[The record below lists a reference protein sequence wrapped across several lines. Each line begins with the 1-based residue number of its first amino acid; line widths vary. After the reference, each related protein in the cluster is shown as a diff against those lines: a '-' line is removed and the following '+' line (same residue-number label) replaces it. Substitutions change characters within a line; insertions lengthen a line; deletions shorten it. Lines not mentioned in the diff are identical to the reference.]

1 MFSGL
6 KRKRKRTTTAT
17 TKKTSQTI
25 KERNLDAPPKMAT
38 TMMTTTSTT
47 KKKKKLPVD
56 PTQWGLNPLY
66 WSYLRLT
73 CYQVN
78 ECLSTL
84 PSLENAHVL
93 HGTHSV
99 TKVELVGIVV
109 RVVSIPSSMDKYTL
123 DDGTGLVDCTKWMTQ
138 FEKKRDRLGLR
149 PMEFCLGDMVRV
161 RGRLKRVPDQ
171 TLARYICFSTREVSV
186 KSMTFVESK
195 HEEIHHRL
203 LCQRLYRDA
212 YADRGGGNVEEEGEN
227 SERSLPLPPS
237 LPPSLSSSS
246 SSSSSS
252 KR

>member
-1 MFSGL
+1 
-6 KRKRKRTTTAT
+6 
-17 TKKTSQTI
+17 
-25 KERNLDAPPKMAT
+25 
-38 TMMTTTSTT
+38 
-47 KKKKKLPVD
+47 
-56 PTQWGLNPLY
+56 
-66 WSYLRLT
+66 
-73 CYQVN
+73 
-78 ECLSTL
+78 
-84 PSLENAHVL
+84 VL

-149 PMEFCLGDMVRV
+149 PLQFCLGDMVRV
-161 RGRLKRVPDQ
+161 RGRLKRVPEQ

-203 LCQRLYRDA
+203 LCQRLYRDSYA
-212 YADRGGGNVEEEGEN
+212 YQGGGGNVEEEGEN

-237 LPPSLSSSS
+237 PSSSS